1 MPGEEGVPLEHLLQ
15 AIKDVAITTGVNRM
29 KRLADTSTGLK
40 KFHCSE
46 FIGPPPSL
54 ANQLINFSKEVV
66 DLLRTAPGCRLPLY
80 KFCPSYQLMFG
91 KQCRVED
98 YGYTKLSDF
107 LDFLPHVVQTLG
119 LGARA
124 SITISHAIR

>member
-46 FIGPPPSL
+46 FIGPAPSL